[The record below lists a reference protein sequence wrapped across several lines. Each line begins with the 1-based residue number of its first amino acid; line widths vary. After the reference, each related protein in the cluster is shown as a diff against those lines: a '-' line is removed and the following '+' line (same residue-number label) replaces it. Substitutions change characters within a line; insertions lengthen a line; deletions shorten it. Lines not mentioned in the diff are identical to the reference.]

1 MLACLK
7 MKEKIVQLLID
18 HGADVQVKDKV
29 NELKH
34 SLQKESLSFFL
45 ERRSLFELHR
55 DTEKPI
61 YSRVY
66 LERVQNTWSIS

>member
-34 SLQKESLSFFL
+34 SLQKESLSFFR
-45 ERRSLFELHR
+45 E
-55 DTEKPI
+55 EKL
-61 YSRVY
+61 V
-66 LERVQNTWSIS
+66 